1 MLDESLAAFV
11 QEGIAIN
18 IGTRNA
24 RLEPN
29 GARVIAVRVDPDR
42 AAIVA
47 YLPGPAAAP
56 LLADLKANGQGAL
69 GFARPVDD
77 RACQVKGVFMESWPA
92 TAAERPFVE
101 AQWEASRRQLEAV
114 GIPATATAAWAMW
127 PCVAVRLRITATFT
141 QTPGPGAGAPIA

>member
-29 GARVIAVRVDPDR
+29 GARVTAVRVDPDR
-42 AAIVA
+42 TTIVA
-47 YLPGPAAAP
+47 YVPKIAAAP

-77 RACQVKGVFMESWPA
+77 RACQVKGTFVESWAA
-92 TAAERPFVE
+92 TAAERRFID
-101 AQWEASRRQLEAV
+101 AQWQASRAQLEMV
-114 GIPATATAAWAMW
+114 GIPPAATATWVTW
-127 PCVAVRLRITATFT
+127 PCVAIRLRVTATFT
-141 QTPGPGAGAPIA
+141 QTPGPGAGAPLP